1 MTYRNINRAAIKDIR
16 TTGQASCPQ
25 SPTIFD
31 ESSSPAFWHLHTDVM
46 NSTNSPRTNGSLAL
60 QQNSMDRLFIKENVP
75 WYECGWSTYSPLDQ
89 CTYSGTWMVQ
99 ATVTKDE
106 IAGTTVVPG
115 LGSTTDD
122 DSYYDA
128 VNAWYS
134 DLVDTKLNMAMVF
147 AERQKTVNLITDT
160 SYRLVEM
167 YRSLRRGRNPF
178 NGRRSK
184 RSQAS
189 NLWLEYSYAW
199 TPLLSDVHAAL
210 ELKDLK
216 PPALIHK
223 RSRSR
228 SYSETLNGIG
238 KSSGSNSIA
247 ETYAAEQHS
256 KSLRTTIRA
265 RVSVTNSALAFSNN
279 VGLTNPALLAWELL
293 PYSFVVDWFYP
304 VGNWLQAQ
312 TALAGISVQDA
323 SITRTAKYYGTSR
336 QFTSFPNHPSYSG
349 GGNGNASLVHR
360 TKSRSLSLPGI
371 PIPKLRSPVSIS
383 HAVSALALLSN
394 VFDKHR

>member
-1 MTYRNINRAAIKDIR
+1 MTYRNIDTVTRKN
-16 TTGQASCPQ
+16 TFTSGQTSCPQ
-25 SPTIFD
+25 RPATYSQ
-31 ESSSPAFWHLHTDVM
+31 SSTLNGWYLNTDVL

-60 QQNSMDRLFIKENVP
+60 RQNAMNRLFIKENVP
-75 WYECGWSTYSPLDQ
+75 WYECSWSTFNPINL

-99 ATVTKDE
+99 ATVTKDKT
-106 IAGTTVVPG
+106 AGTTIIPG

-134 DLVDTKLNMAMVF
+134 GLVDTKLNMAMVF

-160 SYRLVEM
+160 CYRLVGM

-210 ELKDLK
+210 ELKNLK
-216 PPALIHK
+216 PPALIYK
-223 RSRSR
+223 RSRNR
-228 SYSETLNGIG
+228 LYSESLNGIR
-238 KSSGSNSIA
+238 KSSGSNSNA
-247 ETYAAEQHS
+247 KTYATEQHS
-256 KSLRTTIRA
+256 KSLRTTIRT

-336 QFTSFPNHPSYSG
+336 QSTSFPDYPSISG
-349 GGNGNASLVHR
+349 GGSGSASLVHR
-360 TKSRSLSLPGI
+360 AKSRSLSMPGI
-371 PIPKLRSPVSIS
+371 PIPKLKSPVSIN
-383 HAVSALALLSN
+383 HATSALALLSN
-394 VFDKHR
+394 VFDRHR